1 MRITHI
7 PSGIV
12 VTCQNERS
20 QHRNR
25 DVALQVL
32 RAKLYDRA
40 RQDAEARMQKEVGE
54 KKKIEWGSQIRSYVL
69 APYRMVKDHRSG
81 YEVGDADRILNGDLD
96 GFIRAAL
103 AAQRAERP
111 SSRAASV

>member
-1 MRITHI
+1 MRLTHL

-12 VTCQNERS
+12 VSCQNERS

-25 DVALQVL
+25 EVAMQVLKAKLFDVAQ
-32 RAKLYDRA
+32 RE
-40 RQDAEARMQKEVGE
+40 AEERLAKEVGE

-69 APYRMVKDHRSG
+69 APYRLVKDHRTAF
-81 YEVGDADRILNGDLD
+81 EMGDADRVLDGDLD

-103 AAQRAERP
+103 AELRAG
-111 SSRAASV
+111 AAG